1 MCAHRR
7 SRAWLVVG
15 VVVVYVVST
24 VVLRRR
30 GYSGMG
36 GRQYV
41 RCRAGHVFRTIWV
54 PGVSIKSVRL
64 GWWRVQYCPVGGH
77 WSVVSPVTDAVA
89 SDSLGDLTTVIDDI
103 ALP

>member
-7 SRAWLVVG
+7 MRPWLVVA
-15 VVVVYVVST
+15 VVLVYAVAT

-41 RCRAGHVFRTIWV
+41 RCRDGHVFRTIWV

-64 GWWRVQYCPVGGH
+64 GWWRVQYCPVGRH

-89 SDSLGDLTTVIDDI
+89 SDSLGDLTTVVDDI